1 MSTEI
6 NITKNLTLTTTGTSG
21 AATLVGSTL
30 NIPQYGGGVSVV
42 TNLGIG
48 TTGTNVTGTTAN
60 TITQSVLIPANT
72 LAANNTLDVIARFTK
87 TLFAGGAT
95 YRVYINTS
103 ASLTGATLIST
114 LQVTA
119 GGGNIPTFQATRTYF
134 YDGTNLSNNIQ
145 ASGGNVT
152 DIATQVSA
160 LQMSVAYNSANAY
173 YLIFA
178 IQLTNSGDSSV
189 INGYRVLKYA

>member
-1 MSTEI
+1 MGTT
-6 NITKNLTLTTTGTSG
+6 ITKGIQLTTIGTSG

-30 NIPQYGGGVSVV
+30 NIPQYGGGGGGV
-42 TNLGIG
+42 TIIEIG

-87 TLFAGGAT
+87 TLFAGAAT

-134 YDGTNLSNNIQ
+134 YNGTNLSNNIQ

-178 IQLTNSGDSSV
+178 IQLTNTGDSSV